1 MKNYRKNTKQSIPV
15 SVCVSSKTGIPLDT
29 LGGYPQ
35 ITIRYGREF
44 TVEGS
49 CRITEYSPEVLKI
62 LCKGVAISV
71 TGKNICVRLMD
82 ELALVANGEINSI
95 CFEE

>member
-1 MKNYRKNTKQSIPV
+1 MKNYRKNTKQSIPLCV
-15 SVCVSSKTGIPLDT
+15 SVSSKTGIPIDT

-35 ITIRYGREF
+35 ITVRFGREV

-49 CRITEYSPEVLKI
+49 CRIAEYSQEVLKI
-62 LCKGVAISV
+62 LCKGVAITV
-71 TGKNICVRLMD
+71 MGKNISIKLMD
-82 ELALVANGEINSI
+82 ELALVANGIISSI